1 MHWIKH
7 FHCTLNATFLLL
19 TKAPLT
25 LSRARSISDRS
36 GLYTSWMLTF
46 ALFWDRSG
54 IDPTWIASGSGL
66 RSVQDRSTVFPA
78 EWERKHVLKAILL
91 SSLPSLRVV
100 LQVAKKCLQKRRT
113 VQTRALIA
121 AWARRIHDKR
131 DESHRNADVYAG
143 IAKAVKKQGLSW
155 TWLEAGWKYSPRNI

>member
-1 MHWIKH
+1 
-7 FHCTLNATFLLL
+7 
-19 TKAPLT
+19 
-25 LSRARSISDRS
+25 
-36 GLYTSWMLTF
+36 MLTF

-131 DESHRNADVYAG
+131 DESQRNADVHAD

-155 TWLEAGWKYSPRNI
+155 TWLEAGLKIVLETSKSCNYQTRIFVSFSQLSGHKSTSIIEPESLKSLRSLP

>member
-1 MHWIKH
+1 
-7 FHCTLNATFLLL
+7 
-19 TKAPLT
+19 
-25 LSRARSISDRS
+25 
-36 GLYTSWMLTF
+36 MLTF

-155 TWLEAGWKYSPRNI
+155 TWLEAGWKYIVLETSKSCHYQTRIFVSFSQLSGHKSTSIMKNFLEFLELSF